1 MTGKTLLILNP
12 IAGKGV
18 GKRHLLDIVTRLSD
32 GGCDVTVLPTKKG
45 TETVERIAAML
56 AKDSTYQMVVACGG
70 DGTLNTAV
78 EGMARGGRMLPLGY
92 IPLGSTNDF
101 ASSLGLSSDVPTAVE
116 RILKGTPVPHALG
129 TFTGRRF
136 TYVACCGAFADTS
149 YSTSQSMKNLLG
161 HTAYVINAI
170 PSLASL
176 RPLNLII
183 TADGETIEGKSVF
196 CGIGNTTVMAG
207 TVKLGADTVD
217 FNDGMFELL
226 LIRFPHDLIE
236 AGRIATK
243 LLSGSIDD
251 PTISIRK
258 VHCCRILSAEPVAW
272 SLDGEEGGKSKNST
286 VSVEKSAL
294 YILK

>member
-1 MTGKTLLILNP
+1 
-12 IAGKGV
+12 
-18 GKRHLLDIVTRLSD
+18 
-32 GGCDVTVLPTKKG
+32 
-45 TETVERIAAML
+45 
-56 AKDSTYQMVVACGG
+56 
-70 DGTLNTAV
+70 
-78 EGMARGGRMLPLGY
+78 
-92 IPLGSTNDF
+92 
-101 ASSLGLSSDVPTAVE
+101 
-116 RILKGTPVPHALG
+116 
-129 TFTGRRF
+129 
-136 TYVACCGAFADTS
+136 
-149 YSTSQSMKNLLG
+149 
-161 HTAYVINAI
+161 
-170 PSLASL
+170 
-176 RPLNLII
+176 
-183 TADGETIEGKSVF
+183 
-196 CGIGNTTVMAG
+196 MAG

-258 VHCCRILSAEPVAW
+258 VHCCRILSAESVAW